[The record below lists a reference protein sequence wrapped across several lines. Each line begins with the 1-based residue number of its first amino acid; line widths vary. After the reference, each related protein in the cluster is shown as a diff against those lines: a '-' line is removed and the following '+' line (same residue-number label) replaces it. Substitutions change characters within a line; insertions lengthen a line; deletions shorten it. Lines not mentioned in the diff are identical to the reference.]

1 MKSFKK
7 IFIVTALFFTGL
19 SLFAQTSRTSSAT
32 NSFFTTD
39 VDKFMNVNSW
49 SAVKAENA
57 FMMFSGGASSYA
69 SSYNLGF
76 AKQFKNIYWGSYFSG
91 DFGNYE
97 KTVTKTG
104 DSTTTEKEAG
114 NSDDT
119 AFSFYNLLGIG
130 NVGIR
135 LGFYYLNGGST
146 VNENVT
152 PVVITE
158 RSDLAIYTRFGLK
171 ALDFGKYKV
180 APYAWFNFENNYNEK
195 AKTVTDGVVTADERV
210 WRITGGAGGTVTLT
224 DNSANKT
231 TLQVSLGSYLQK
243 PRNKDLYTND
253 RFCVELPL
261 TLRSVFYVNK
271 QLSLGLGASVT
282 PSFTYYKTSD
292 TEKRNAINLGNTL
305 YAGIQYDTLKKV
317 VLNAGIDVAV
327 PDYSLVF
334 ETDSATDT
342 KTVTSSWNGSDAS
355 LTFSSG
361 FQINPVKNLSFD
373 CSWNI
378 LGYIMDSSLVT
389 DFYEGAGYNFW
400 QNFNYAFI
408 HNISFQVSYK
418 F

>member
-1 MKSFKK
+1 MKNFKK

-19 SLFAQTSRTSSAT
+19 SLFAQTSRTSSVT

-57 FMMFSGGASSYA
+57 FMMFSGGAGL
-69 SSYNLGF
+69 YNLGF
-76 AKQFKNIYWGSYFSG
+76 AKQFKNIYWGSYFAG

-114 NSDDT
+114 TTDST
-119 AFSFYNLLGIG
+119 SFSFYNLLGIG

-135 LGFYYLNGGST
+135 LGFYYVNRGST

-152 PVVITE
+152 PVVITDH
-158 RSDLAIYTRFGLK
+158 SDFAIYTRFGLK
-171 ALDFGKYKV
+171 ALDFGKYKLT
-180 APYAWFNFENNYNEK
+180 PYAWFNFENNYNET

-210 WRITGGAGGTVTLT
+210 WRITGGAGGTATLT

-253 RFCVELPL
+253 RFYVELPL
-261 TLRSVFYVNK
+261 NLKSVFYVNK

-282 PSFTYYKTSD
+282 PSFTYLKTSD
-292 TEKRNAINLGNTL
+292 TEKRNTINLGNTL
-305 YAGIQYDTLKKV
+305 YCGIQYDTLKKV

-334 ETDSATDT
+334 ETDTATDT

-355 LTFSSG
+355 LTFSTG

-378 LGYIMDSSLVT
+378 LGAILSDSLIT
-389 DFYEGAGYNFW
+389 DFYEGSTYNFW